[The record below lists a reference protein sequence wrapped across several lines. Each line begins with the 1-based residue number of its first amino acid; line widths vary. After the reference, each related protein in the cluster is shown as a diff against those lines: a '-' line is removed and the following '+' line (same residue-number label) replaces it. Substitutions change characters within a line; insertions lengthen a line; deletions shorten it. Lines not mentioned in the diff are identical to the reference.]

1 MHRAQLELLKYLVG
15 LGATAEDLVAGQDE
29 ALPEQGF
36 RAMPEEGQSRRLSK
50 GRSRLNVGPV
60 QLCQARRRTASSQG
74 GNMSEQNKAAARRFF
89 ELWESGNTDQFDE
102 VVAADAVDHDP
113 QRPFP
118 DDRGAEA
125 ARKTAEMFLAAFPD
139 TAYTIEQQV
148 AEGDLVVTRWI
159 ARGTHEGELMGIPA
173 TQKSVEVSGIAIDRF
188 SDGKIVESWGNW
200 DTIGLMQQLGAIPAP
215 AETA

>member
-1 MHRAQLELLKYLVG
+1 
-15 LGATAEDLVAGQDE
+15 
-29 ALPEQGF
+29 
-36 RAMPEEGQSRRLSK
+36 
-50 GRSRLNVGPV
+50 
-60 QLCQARRRTASSQG
+60 
-74 GNMSEQNKAAARRFF
+74 MSEQNKAAARRFF
-89 ELWESGNTDQFDE
+89 ELWEAGDTDQFDQ
-102 VVAADAVDHDP
+102 VVAEDAVDHDP

-125 ARKTAEMFLAAFPD
+125 ARKTAEMFRAAFPD
-139 TAYTIEQQV
+139 TTYTIEQQV
-148 AEGDLVVTRWI
+148 AEGDLVVTRWV

-188 SDGKIVESWGNW
+188 SDGKIAESWGNW

>member
-1 MHRAQLELLKYLVG
+1 
-15 LGATAEDLVAGQDE
+15 
-29 ALPEQGF
+29 
-36 RAMPEEGQSRRLSK
+36 
-50 GRSRLNVGPV
+50 
-60 QLCQARRRTASSQG
+60 
-74 GNMSEQNKAAARRFF
+74 MSEQNKAAVRRFF
-89 ELWESGNTDQFDE
+89 ELWEAGETDQFGE

-118 DDRGAEA
+118 DERGAEA

-159 ARGTHEGELMGIPA
+159 ARGTHEGELMAIPA
-173 TQKSVEVSGIAIDRF
+173 TQKSVEVSGIAIDRL

-200 DTIGLMQQLGAIPAP
+200 DTIGMMQQLGAIPA
-215 AETA
+215 AEAA

>member
-1 MHRAQLELLKYLVG
+1 
-15 LGATAEDLVAGQDE
+15 
-29 ALPEQGF
+29 
-36 RAMPEEGQSRRLSK
+36 
-50 GRSRLNVGPV
+50 
-60 QLCQARRRTASSQG
+60 
-74 GNMSEQNKAAARRFF
+74 MSEQNKAAARRFF

-188 SDGKIVESWGNW
+188 SDGKIAESWGNW

>member
-1 MHRAQLELLKYLVG
+1 
-15 LGATAEDLVAGQDE
+15 
-29 ALPEQGF
+29 
-36 RAMPEEGQSRRLSK
+36 
-50 GRSRLNVGPV
+50 
-60 QLCQARRRTASSQG
+60 
-74 GNMSEQNKAAARRFF
+74 MSEQNKAAVRRFF
-89 ELWESGNTDQFDE
+89 ELWEAGETDQFGE

-118 DDRGAEA
+118 DERGAEA

-173 TQKSVEVSGIAIDRF
+173 TQKSVEVSGIAIDRL

-200 DTIGLMQQLGAIPAP
+200 DTIGMMQQLGAIPA
-215 AETA
+215 AEAA

>member
-1 MHRAQLELLKYLVG
+1 
-15 LGATAEDLVAGQDE
+15 
-29 ALPEQGF
+29 
-36 RAMPEEGQSRRLSK
+36 
-50 GRSRLNVGPV
+50 
-60 QLCQARRRTASSQG
+60 
-74 GNMSEQNKAAARRFF
+74 MSDQNKAAARRFF
-89 ELWESGNTDQFDE
+89 ELWESGNADQFDE

-118 DDRGAEA
+118 DDRGVEA
-125 ARKTAEMFLAAFPD
+125 ARKTADMFMAAFPD
-139 TAYTIEQQV
+139 TTYTIEQQV

-215 AETA
+215 AETT

>member
-1 MHRAQLELLKYLVG
+1 
-15 LGATAEDLVAGQDE
+15 
-29 ALPEQGF
+29 
-36 RAMPEEGQSRRLSK
+36 
-50 GRSRLNVGPV
+50 
-60 QLCQARRRTASSQG
+60 
-74 GNMSEQNKAAARRFF
+74 MSEQNKAAARRFF
-89 ELWESGNTDQFDE
+89 ELWEAGDTDRFDE

-148 AEGDLVVTRWI
+148 AEGDLVVTRWS
-159 ARGTHEGELMGIPA
+159 ARGTHEGELMGIPP

-215 AETA
+215 AQSA